1 MNVQRIGIL
10 VCDEVAAPLVA
21 RHGQYVDMFARL
33 LASTGLEFELH
44 AYRIYA
50 DEFPPAVD
58 SCDAYIVSGSRR
70 SVYED
75 LPWITRLSE
84 FLRALHAA
92 RRRTVG
98 ICFGHQLIGQTFG
111 GRTEKAPRGWAL
123 GRHAAQ
129 VLAAAPWMEPPA
141 ASFALYAVHQD
152 QVTALPPGARRLA
165 TSAHCENAMFVLDDV
180 LLGVQAHPEFERDY
194 ARAITENKRG
204 IAPDAVVEQ
213 ALPSFAEEV
222 DAALI
227 ARWIVAFLRGA
238 TRATAW

>member
-1 MNVQRIGIL
+1 MNVKRIGIL

-21 RHGQYVDMFARL
+21 RHGQYVEMFARL
-33 LASTGLEFELH
+33 LAASGLEVELQ
-44 AYRIYA
+44 AYRVYA
-50 DEFPPAVD
+50 DQFPASVD

-75 LPWITRLSE
+75 LPWITRLSQ

-98 ICFGHQLIGQTFG
+98 ICFGHQLIAQTFG
-111 GRTEKAPRGWAL
+111 GRTEKAPQGWGL

-129 VLAAAPWMEPPA
+129 VLEAAAWMEPPA
-141 ASFALYAVHQD
+141 ANYALYTMHQD

-165 TSAHCENAMFVLDDV
+165 TSTHCENAMFVFDDV

-204 IAPDAVVEQ
+204 IAPDAVLDR
-213 ALPSFAEEV
+213 ALPSFADKV
-222 DAALI
+222 DADLI
-227 ARWIVAFLRGA
+227 ARWIMAFLRGA
-238 TRATAW
+238 APTSSS

>member
-1 MNVQRIGIL
+1 MNVIRIGIL

-21 RHGQYVDMFARL
+21 QHGQYIDMFARL
-33 LASTGLEFELH
+33 LAATGIEVELRG
-44 AYRIYA
+44 YRVHA
-50 DEFPPAVD
+50 DEFPPSVD

-75 LPWITRLSE
+75 LPWIKRLGE
-84 FLRALHAA
+84 FLLALHAA

-111 GRTEKAPRGWAL
+111 GRAEKASGGWGL

-129 VLAAAPWMEPPA
+129 VLEAAPWMQPPA
-141 ASFALYAVHQD
+141 ASYALYAVHQD
-152 QVTALPPGARRLA
+152 QVTVLPPGARRLA

-180 LLGVQAHPEFERDY
+180 LLGVQAHPEFPRDY

-204 IAPDAVVEQ
+204 IAPDAVVDR
-213 ALPSFAEEV
+213 ALPSFTDEV
-222 DAALI
+222 DAELI

-238 TRATAW
+238 APAVT